1 MKDLVTF
8 MSDTEENIMTESQ
21 NALDDYIM
29 FCYEVGK
36 LQDVHKFNKFD
47 IELE

>member
-8 MSDTEENIMTESQ
+8 MSDTEENIMTEFQ
-21 NALDDYIM
+21 NEADDQIE
-29 FCYEVGK
+29 FCHEVGE